1 MKGTLPQRVRLGVFE
16 VDLRAGE
23 LRQDDGA
30 VLLLSDQPLQI
41 LRILIEADGEIVTRD
56 EIRQRLW
63 PDDTIV
69 EFDHSINNAI
79 KKLRRALVDSG
90 DEPHYIGTIAKRGY
104 RLLVPV
110 ERIGTEA
117 DSPVEPNQTA
127 GPSTRAEARGRD
139 DTGGRD
145 HTVDAVNKSRSAGQ
159 IIAKPGRRS
168 RWTWLAAGAV
178 MVCALALAGGLYWRA
193 HRPPKL
199 TERDTIVLADF
210 DNKTGDPVFD
220 DSLKQALTIQMEQS
234 PFLHV
239 LSSDKTTE
247 TLKLMNRQAGERMTQ
262 EVAHEVCVRSNSQ
275 ALLAGSVAAIG
286 DQYLIT
292 LRATNCQNGDT
303 LASAEAEAGSRNHVL
318 QSLNNVANELRE
330 KLGEPG
336 ASVQKFSRPLEQVTA
351 SSLEALQAYTQGKKV
366 EETSSSDAALPY
378 YKRAVELDP
387 NFAIGY
393 AALAETYGRLLDGA
407 NQEQNLTK
415 AYQLRDR
422 VSLRE
427 RYKIEAQYYNDIT
440 GELEKEIVTLTEWAQ
455 SYPDDYQPHDSLA
468 GAYLSLGQYDKAAP
482 ESLASIRLRPSIG
495 GYGGLMKSYV
505 ATYGLKEAK
514 RTFQDALKNNFD
526 GIALRQERFL
536 VAFLEDDQAGMK
548 EQDAWA
554 TAKPV
559 AEAMQLTL
567 HSSIEARRGR
577 FVKEREMMRDAEV
590 RAARGGAAGIV
601 DALKIVHG
609 PAEADVGND
618 DVALRS
624 AKEVWTNPK
633 NNDYI
638 EATVAL
644 TFALLGN
651 RLAAQDL
658 IDKMNRESPLDTLAQ
673 SYTLPTIRAVVELK
687 SNNPAKAIDLL
698 RVTEPYELAELQM
711 PPNALYPAYV
721 RGLAYLQLGQG
732 QQAAAEFQKVID
744 HPGVVQLHHQG
755 ALAHLQ
761 LGRAQAM
768 MGDKAAA
775 LKSYQD
781 FLTLWKDA
789 DPDIPIYQQ
798 AKAEYAKLQ

>member
-23 LRQDDGA
+23 LRQDEGA
-30 VLLLSDQPLQI
+30 VLVLSDQPLQI
-41 LRILIEADGEIVTRD
+41 LRILIEADGEIVSRD
-56 EIRQRLW
+56 EIRERLW

-110 ERIGTEA
+110 ERVGTADDAGDSRGTADPSAPSAA
-117 DSPVEPNQTA
+117 DSA
-127 GPSTRAEARGRD
+127 RD
-139 DTGGRD
+139 DTIGTRASG
-145 HTVDAVNKSRSAGQ
+145 KRSTAW
-159 IIAKPGRRS
+159 K
-168 RWTWLAAGAV
+168 WLATVAV
-178 MVCALALAGGLYWRA
+178 ACIAVVVAALYWRA
-193 HRPPKL
+193 HRAPKL
-199 TERDTIVLADF
+199 TERDIIVVADF
-210 DNKTGDPVFD
+210 DNKTDDPVFD
-220 DSLKQALTIQMEQS
+220 DTLRQALTIQMEQS
-234 PFLHV
+234 PFLNV
-239 LSSDKTTE
+239 LSDEKVGD
-247 TLKLMNRQAGERMTQ
+247 TLKLMSRQAGDRLSP

-275 ALLAGSVAAIG
+275 ALLAGSIAAIG
-286 DQYLIT
+286 NQYLIT

-303 LASAEAEAGSRNHVL
+303 LASAEAEADSRNQVL
-318 QSLNNVANELRE
+318 SSLSIVANKLRE
-330 KLGEPG
+330 KLGESG
-336 ASVQKFSRPLEQVTA
+336 SSVQKFNQPLEQVTT
-351 SSLEALQAYTQGKKV
+351 SSLEALQAYTQGRKL
-366 EETSSSDAALPY
+366 EDTRSPDTALPY

-393 AALAETYGRLLDGA
+393 AALSQVYAVLFDGA
-407 NQEQNLTK
+407 KQEQNLTK

-427 RYKIEAQYYNDIT
+427 RYNIEDKYYNNIT
-440 GELEKEIVTLTEWAQ
+440 GEVDKEIVALTEWTQ
-455 SYPDDYQPHDSLA
+455 SYPDDYQAHDRLA
-468 GAYLSLGQYDKAAP
+468 AIYLSLGQYDKAIP
-482 ESLASIRLRPSIG
+482 EALASNQNRPTLG
-495 GYGGLMKSYV
+495 GYCVLMKSYM
-505 ATYGLKEAK
+505 AANRLNEAK
-514 RTFQDALKNNFD
+514 SSFQEARRNNLD
-526 GIALRQERFL
+526 GIPLRQQRFL
-536 VAFLEDDQAGMK
+536 VAFLEGDEAGMK

-554 TAKPV
+554 MAQPV

-577 FVKEREMMRDAEV
+577 FVKAREVMRDAEV
-590 RAARGGAAGIV
+590 RAGRAGAAGIV

-609 PAEADVGND
+609 PAEADVGNN
-618 DVALRS
+618 DVALQFV
-624 AKEVWTNPK
+624 KEVWTNHK
-633 NNDYI
+633 NIDYI

-651 RLAAQDL
+651 QSEAQNL
-658 IDKMNRESPLDTLAQ
+658 VDKMNRETPLDTVAQ

-698 RVTEPYELAELQM
+698 RVTEPYELADLPM

-732 QQAAAEFQKVID
+732 RQAAAEFQKLID
-744 HPGVVQLHHQG
+744 HPGVALLHHQG
-755 ALAHLQ
+755 ALARLQ

-775 LKSYQD
+775 EKSYRD

>member
-23 LRQDDGA
+23 LRQDEGA
-30 VLLLSDQPLQI
+30 VLVLSDQPLQI
-41 LRILIEADGEIVTRD
+41 LRILIEADGEIVARD
-56 EIRQRLW
+56 DIRQRLW

-110 ERIGTEA
+110 ERIGSEEDGPA
-117 DSPVEPNQTA
+117 EPNLTA
-127 GPSTRAEARGRD
+127 GPSTRA
-139 DTGGRD
+139 
-145 HTVDAVNKSRSAGQ
+145 DALETHASGKRSTAW
-159 IIAKPGRRS
+159 K
-168 RWTWLAAGAV
+168 WLATVAV
-178 MVCALALAGGLYWRA
+178 ACIAVVVVAVLYWRT
-193 HRPPKL
+193 HRAPKL
-199 TERDTIVLADF
+199 TQRDTIVVADF
-210 DNKTGDPVFD
+210 YNKTGDPVFD
-220 DSLKQALTIQMEQS
+220 DTLKQALTIQLEQS
-234 PFLHV
+234 PFLNV
-239 LSSDKTTE
+239 LSDE
-247 TLKLMNRQAGERMTQ
+247 RVGDTLKLMSRQAGNGLSP

-275 ALLAGSVAAIG
+275 ALLAGSIAAIG
-286 DQYLIT
+286 NQYLIT

-303 LASAEAEAGSRNHVL
+303 LASAEAEADSRNQVL
-318 QSLNNVANELRE
+318 SSLSIVANKLRE

-336 ASVQKFSRPLEQVTA
+336 TSVQKFNQPLEQVTT
-351 SSLEALQAYTQGKKV
+351 SSLEALQAYTQGRKL
-366 EETSSSDAALPY
+366 EDTRSPDTALPY

-393 AALAETYGRLLDGA
+393 EALSQVYAVLFDGA
-407 NQEQNLTK
+407 KQEQNLTK

-427 RYKIEAQYYNDIT
+427 RYNIEDKYYNDIT
-440 GELEKEIVTLTEWAQ
+440 GELDKELVALTAWAQ
-455 SYPDDYQPHDSLA
+455 SYPDDYQAHDRLA
-468 GAYLSLGQYDKAAP
+468 AIYLSLGQYDKAIP
-482 ESLASIRLRPSIG
+482 EALASNQNRPTLG
-495 GYGGLMKSYV
+495 GYCVLMKSYI
-505 ATYGLKEAK
+505 ATNRLNEAK
-514 RTFQDALKNNFD
+514 SSFQEARRNNLD
-526 GIALRQERFL
+526 GIPLRQQRFL
-536 VAFLEDDQAGMK
+536 VAFLEGDETGMK

-554 TAKPV
+554 TAQPV

-577 FVKEREMMRDAEV
+577 FVKAREVMRDAEV
-590 RAARGGAAGIV
+590 RVGRAGAMGIA

-609 PAEADVGND
+609 PAEADVGNT
-618 DVALRS
+618 DVALQFV
-624 AKEVWTNPK
+624 KEVWTNPK
-633 NNDYI
+633 NTDYI

-651 RLAAQDL
+651 QSEAQNL
-658 IDKMNRESPLDTLAQ
+658 IDKMSRESPLDTVAQ
-673 SYTLPTIRAVVELK
+673 NYTLPTIRAVVELK

-698 RVTEPYELAELQM
+698 RVTEPYELADLPM

-721 RGLAYLQLGQG
+721 RGLAYLQLGLG
-732 QQAAAEFQKVID
+732 RQAAAEFQKFID
-744 HPGVVQLHHQG
+744 RPGVAQLHHQG
-755 ALAHLQ
+755 ALARLQ
-761 LGRAQAM
+761 LGRAQVM

-775 LKSYQD
+775 LKSYQN

-798 AKAEYAKLQ
+798 AKAEYAKLR